1 MSTTDETISLVSKV
15 VKLSGTTR
23 YNGEVGLCVGF
34 SQERNRYSVKL
45 DGATIIAVKGENLL
59 IANTV
64 DKMKYRIHEVRWQS
78 QKILNDPIVRRQ
90 ARQAYLSVSS
100 MLPSYLPPERVALVL
115 LILAALLI
123 RTIGLFKSFILF
135 SLLMLPISVSL
146 KDVMQNPNIMNNPKL
161 LLQKFPYNLKTA
173 IAEATGYTGI
183 SETMAVAGTALFV
196 GMAVKA
202 LLAPAV
208 APSVVTSRD
217 SLVGLD
223 LKDQLQEIYKLGFD
237 DGARGKDYGSSLGQ
251 SSLEDFVS
259 MIGSSQTGKP
269 VESFDFP
276 GHVPTAAQRP
286 SIWRKMNFGTIM
298 TLVTIA
304 GVLLKP
310 RQRV

>member
-1 MSTTDETISLVSKV
+1 MSTTDETTSLVSKV

-45 DGATIIAVKGENLL
+45 DGATVIAVKGENLL
-59 IANTV
+59 VATTV
-64 DKMKYRIHEVRWQS
+64 DKMKYRLREVRWQS
-78 QKILNDPIVRRQ
+78 QQILNDPNVRRQ
-90 ARQAYLSVSS
+90 ARQAYLSVSAK
-100 MLPSYLPPERVALVL
+100 LPSYLPPERLALVL
-115 LILAALLI
+115 LLLAVLMI
-123 RTIGLFKSFILF
+123 RIIGLFKSFVLF

-146 KDVMQNPNIMNNPKL
+146 KDVLQNPNIIKNPKL
-161 LLQKFPYNLKTA
+161 LLQRFPANLKTA

-183 SETMAVAGTALFV
+183 SETMAVAGTVLFV

-202 LLAPAV
+202 LLAPT
-208 APSVVTSRD
+208 VVGYSIPGRD

-223 LKDQLQEIYKLGFD
+223 LKDQLREIYKLGFD
-237 DGARGKDYGSSLGQ
+237 DGARGKDYGTSLGQ
-251 SSLEDFVS
+251 DSLEDFVS
-259 MIGSSQTGKP
+259 LIGSSQTGKP
-269 VESFDFP
+269 VESFDFT
-276 GHVPTAAQRP
+276 GHMPTAAQRP
-286 SIWRKMNFGTIM
+286 SIWRNMNFGTIM